1 MAGRPLIIDCDPGQD
16 DAIALLLA
24 FASPEAFDLLGVCAL
39 AGNVPVELTAMNAR
53 RVRELAG
60 RLDVPIYAGC
70 PRPILHP
77 LRTAE
82 HVHGKSGIDGAELPE
97 PTMPLEQT
105 HALDF
110 ITETLRTAK
119 EKVTIATLGPLT
131 DIAVALVKEPRIL
144 ENIREIVMMGGM
156 IGAGNV
162 TPSAEFNIHTDP
174 HAAHIVFTSGAKLTM
189 IGLDVTHQAVA
200 TPERLAA
207 IRALQGRPAAAVAG
221 MIEFYG
227 EKRVKAFNLAGA
239 PLHDPCVIAYLLK
252 PSLFEGRDMFVEVEL
267 ASPATRGRTVC
278 DPWNVTGR
286 TPNVQVIESIDV
298 DGFFALLVERLARL
312 PA

>member
-24 FASPEAFDLLGVCAL
+24 FASPEAFDLLGICAL

-131 DIAVALVKEPRIL
+131 DIPTNLR
-144 ENIREIVMMGGM
+144 
-156 IGAGNV
+156 
-162 TPSAEFNIHTDP
+162 PSGVSP
-174 HAAHIVFTSGAKLTM
+174 S
-189 IGLDVTHQAVA
+189 
-200 TPERLAA
+200 PSR
-207 IRALQGRPAAAVAG
+207 
-221 MIEFYG
+221 Y
-227 EKRVKAFNLAGA
+227 A
-239 PLHDPCVIAYLLK
+239 PLSSTLSKVTCAYNWILVCIPSSDSK
-252 PSLFEGRDMFVEVEL
+252 MPYNPPKKSTSVFQPSLPRTSPNLTSSFSPDKI
-267 ASPATRGRTVC
+267 ASDC
-278 DPWNVTGR
+278 EDPKSLKN
-286 TPNVQVIESIDV
+286 NS
-298 DGFFALLVERLARL
+298 
-312 PA
+312 